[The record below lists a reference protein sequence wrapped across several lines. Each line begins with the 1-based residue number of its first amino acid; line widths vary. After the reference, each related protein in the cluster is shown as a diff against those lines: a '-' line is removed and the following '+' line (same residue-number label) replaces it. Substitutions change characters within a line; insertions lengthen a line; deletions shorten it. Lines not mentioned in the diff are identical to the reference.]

1 MFFLDSWSMESGTE
15 VLRVVAAIVTTFQT
29 ASELLEHIKDCKE
42 KKKRKRDREV
52 EELLEIKI
60 LHKSLVQVRVTTTI
74 RALTLHQAHKHPG
87 WRSMPQAL
95 REQTES
101 IQSSIREWRCDSI
114 TCTQR
119 CRHRLADRS
128 RPWATSCASG
138 GDLRPGLYQ
147 FA

>member
-1 MFFLDSWSMESGTE
+1 MESGTE

-29 ASELLEHIKDCKE
+29 AAELLEHIKDCKE

-87 WRSMPQAL
+87 WRSVSQAL

-101 IQSSIREWRCDSI
+101 I
-114 TCTQR
+114 
-119 CRHRLADRS
+119 
-128 RPWATSCASG
+128 
-138 GDLRPGLYQ
+138 
-147 FA
+147 